1 MPKVEYIYVITAIK
15 WKHGVSG
22 PGTTNCSIEFM
33 TTLLHKVS
41 MSFPV
46 MKEHRRPSLWHTRL
60 SFKPLL
66 AQTAFFALRSS
77 LFHERSLKWQ
87 PVRLVLCVLG
97 HDVAAGVNGG
107 GVRAVSEGWGSSC
120 TLETTS
126 LPWWMI
132 PTQGITLSMEQQRAV
147 PNF

>member
-15 WKHGVSG
+15 RKHGISG

-33 TTLLHKVS
+33 TTLHKVS

-46 MKEHRRPSLWHTRL
+46 MKEQWRPSPWHTRL

-66 AQTAFFALRSS
+66 AQTAFFALCSS

-107 GVRAVSEGWGSSC
+107 GVRAVRWDGDRRVRSRPPAFLDGWFRPKVLLC
-120 TLETTS
+120 C
-126 LPWWMI
+126 WVKNWM
-132 PTQGITLSMEQQRAV
+132 
-147 PNF
+147 